1 MAASSPVTVKLPSVM
16 PALSVKLSFDGQNAT
31 CPYIVLDD
39 GFPDVL
45 NAGRVNGRDISMI
58 LIGYARVS
66 TGGQDLA
73 LQLDA
78 LRAMGCSKIFEEH
91 ASGAKA
97 ERPELAKTLAHLRAG
112 DTLVV
117 WKLDR
122 LGRDLRHL
130 VNVVHELT
138 DRGIG
143 LKVLTGQ
150 GAQIDTTTAQ
160 GKLVFGIFAALAEFE
175 RDLIRERTQAGLMA
189 AAARGRKGGRKPV
202 VTPDKLKRAR
212 AMVKQGLNVREAAM
226 RLKIGKT
233 ALYSALADAAAASQR
248 EVTRPRTR
256 K

>member
-1 MAASSPVTVKLPSVM
+1 MT
-16 PALSVKLSFDGQNAT
+16 
-31 CPYIVLDD
+31 
-39 GFPDVL
+39 
-45 NAGRVNGRDISMI
+45 

-66 TGGQDLA
+66 TGGQDLS

-78 LRAMGCSKIFEEH
+78 LRAIKCSTIFEEH

-97 ERPELAKTLAHLRAG
+97 GRPELVRTLAHLRTG
-112 DTLVV
+112 DTLAV

-175 RDLIRERTQAGLMA
+175 RDLIRERTQAGLIA

-202 VTPDKLKRAR
+202 VTPDKLRRAR
-212 AMVKQGLNVREAAM
+212 AMIEQGLNVREAAM

-233 ALYSALADAAAASQR
+233 ALYVALAGAESKDGVSPVASR
-248 EVTRPRTR
+248 ASGRSS
-256 K
+256 

>member
-1 MAASSPVTVKLPSVM
+1 MT
-16 PALSVKLSFDGQNAT
+16 
-31 CPYIVLDD
+31 
-39 GFPDVL
+39 
-45 NAGRVNGRDISMI
+45 

-66 TGGQDLA
+66 TGGQDLS

-78 LRAMGCSKIFEEH
+78 LRAIGCSTIFEEH

-97 ERPELAKTLAHLRAG
+97 ARPELARTLAHLRVG
-112 DTLVV
+112 DTLAV

-175 RDLIRERTQAGLMA
+175 RDLIRERTRAGLNA

-202 VTPDKLKRAR
+202 VTSDKLKRAR
-212 AMVKQGLNVREAAM
+212 VMIEQGLNVREAAM
-226 RLKIGKT
+226 RLKVGKT
-233 ALYSALADAAAASQR
+233 ALYAALAGGGPADGAGRLA
-248 EVTRPRTR
+248 PRSSGQM
-256 K
+256 

>member
-1 MAASSPVTVKLPSVM
+1 MT
-16 PALSVKLSFDGQNAT
+16 
-31 CPYIVLDD
+31 
-39 GFPDVL
+39 
-45 NAGRVNGRDISMI
+45 

-66 TGGQDLA
+66 TGAQDLS

-78 LRAMGCSKIFEEH
+78 LRAIKCTKIFEEH
-91 ASGAKA
+91 ASGAKT
-97 ERPELAKTLAHLRAG
+97 ERPELARTLAHLRAG

-175 RDLIRERTQAGLMA
+175 RDLIRERTQAGLIA

-202 VTPDKLKRAR
+202 VTLDKLKRAR
-212 AMVKQGLNVREAAM
+212 AMIQQGLNVREAAM
-226 RLKIGKT
+226 RLKVCQT
-233 ALYSALADAAAASQR
+233 AHKFDPRSASNLDPCRGCPGSAQEGPASGASALQAR
-248 EVTRPRTR
+248 W
-256 K
+256 